1 MHNKEPEHFGELLK
15 EMRKSY
21 GISQETMS
29 EMLGMTPRNYRRVEN
44 GELKI
49 TPEKFYRLAK
59 VFEKTLLRETGF
71 VLDERYSASDLVSK
85 AVKIFERLFKV
96 GGGKP

>member
-1 MHNKEPEHFGELLK
+1 MHSKEPEHFGELLK

-29 EMLGMTPRNYRRVEN
+29 EMLDMTPRNYGRVER

-49 TPEKFYRLAK
+49 TPERFYSFAK
-59 VFEKTLLRETGF
+59 IFERTLLRETGF
-71 VLDERYSASDLVSK
+71 VLDERYSTRDLVSK
-85 AVKIFERLFKV
+85 AVKIFERLFRV
-96 GGGKP
+96 GGGKS